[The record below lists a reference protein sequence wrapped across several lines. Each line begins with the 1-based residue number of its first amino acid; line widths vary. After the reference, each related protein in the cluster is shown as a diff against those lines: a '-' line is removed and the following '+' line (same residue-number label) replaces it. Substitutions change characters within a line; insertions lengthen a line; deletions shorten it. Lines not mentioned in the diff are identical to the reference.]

1 MLAVG
6 ECGRGQSG
14 GGNGAFMGF
23 FFFGEGASMHLIAK
37 INVVGNRR
45 P

>member
-1 MLAVG
+1 MLLGSVDEGKAG
-6 ECGRGQSG
+6 EE
-14 GGNGAFMGF
+14 MVLLWVF